1 MNKKH
6 GYLIN
11 VILVIIMCSLIIG
24 CGTTNV
30 QKKTTGGVALGAL
43 AGGLLGGS
51 KGAVIGSA
59 VGGVSGY
66 AIGTDQDRH
75 KEKMELERERIALEK
90 SKITSD
96 PKTAYR
102 PPKKNSLVGST
113 WRVISIVSKE
123 PYPEYH
129 SMVVTFQ
136 TNNKLTSLTVLKDG
150 STITYVESYRVVDD
164 ALVISGKEDGKE
176 YVVNGKY
183 SIEGKQMIYVA
194 PEYRI
199 VLEEIEEKI

>member
-1 MNKKH
+1 
-6 GYLIN
+6 
-11 VILVIIMCSLIIG
+11 
-24 CGTTNV
+24 
-30 QKKTTGGVALGAL
+30 
-43 AGGLLGGS
+43 
-51 KGAVIGSA
+51 
-59 VGGVSGY
+59 
-66 AIGTDQDRH
+66 
-75 KEKMELERERIALEK
+75 
-90 SKITSD
+90 
-96 PKTAYR
+96 
-102 PPKKNSLVGST
+102 
-113 WRVISIVSKE
+113 
-123 PYPEYH
+123 
-129 SMVVTFQ
+129 MVVTFQ